1 MVSATLVN
9 AIALCTLQI
18 EKSLVD
24 EVRVQLVFA
33 ELLKTQ
39 YLLIFVSPRERQSF
53 CEGLMEVLADV
64 DDSETKPLGTPR
76 STLGSSAHS
85 HSNGVVRGLAS
96 VSGGRL
102 WRSCMRVVCLCLDQ
116 DAALARV
123 GVLGDKVSGL
133 QAGMVSS
140 VVRRASVAGSAS
152 LLNRVLPCQFDL
164 RRELRSLN
172 EQMTHMS
179 HNIGAVLEKVA
190 ASPARQ
196 DAFRAMVPRPSK
208 QSRDYS
214 SDHSHREES
223 RSRSTAS
230 DAVGGRG
237 SRASRARRS
246 MTPPPK

>member
-1 MVSATLVN
+1 MCEAPVVVSTTLVN
-9 AIALCTLQI
+9 AIVLCTLQI

-76 STLGSSAHS
+76 STVGSSSHS

-152 LLNRVLPCQFDL
+152 LLNPC
-164 RRELRSLN
+164 
-172 EQMTHMS
+172 
-179 HNIGAVLEKVA
+179 
-190 ASPARQ
+190 
-196 DAFRAMVPRPSK
+196 FRA
-208 QSRDYS
+208 S
-214 SDHSHREES
+214 SIC
-223 RSRSTAS
+223 
-230 DAVGGRG
+230 GGNC
-237 SRASRARRS
+237 AR
-246 MTPPPK
+246 